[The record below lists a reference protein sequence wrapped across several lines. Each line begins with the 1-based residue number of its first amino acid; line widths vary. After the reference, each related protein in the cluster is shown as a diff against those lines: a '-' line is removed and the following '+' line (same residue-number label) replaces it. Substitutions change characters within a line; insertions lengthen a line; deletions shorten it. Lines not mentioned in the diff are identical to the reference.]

1 MRPVGRLCWW
11 LGVFSFAHRLHYGNC
26 YVEWDDANQG
36 KLIFMSTSTNGGT
49 IWGSPK
55 TTATPKAHGV
65 GGQPLVKS
73 NGNVIVPID
82 NASMTGVLVFT
93 STDGGKSWG
102 AATSLSDIKFHQ
114 PAGGLRADPFIS
126 ASMDGAGT
134 VYIVWADCRYV
145 TNCAANQI
153 VLLTYS
159 GSTTLSVVKPIS
171 IDQPNSILP
180 DFMIPNI
187 AVDKAT
193 SGSTVHLKL
202 TYYYYPV
209 ANCNSSCD
217 LDVDFFSCIGTTCTS
232 QLQLAGP
239 MKLTWLPKTDH
250 GVLTFCL
257 PACRMVGDYI
267 STSIVNGKVFPVFAT
282 ANAPAVGTDC
292 SAAGAVC
299 QEAIFTVAGGLS

>member
-126 ASMDGAGT
+126 ASMDGAET
-134 VYIVWADCRYV
+134 VYIVWADCRV
-145 TNCAANQI
+145 TWMSTFSR
-153 VLLTYS
+153 VLGQLV
-159 GSTTLSVVKPIS
+159 LR
-171 IDQPNSILP
+171 NS
-180 DFMIPNI
+180 
-187 AVDKAT
+187 
-193 SGSTVHLKL
+193 
-202 TYYYYPV
+202 
-209 ANCNSSCD
+209 NS
-217 LDVDFFSCIGTTCTS
+217 LG
-232 QLQLAGP
+232 Q
-239 MKLTWLPKTDH
+239 
-250 GVLTFCL
+250 
-257 PACRMVGDYI
+257 
-267 STSIVNGKVFPVFAT
+267 
-282 ANAPAVGTDC
+282 
-292 SAAGAVC
+292 
-299 QEAIFTVAGGLS
+299 